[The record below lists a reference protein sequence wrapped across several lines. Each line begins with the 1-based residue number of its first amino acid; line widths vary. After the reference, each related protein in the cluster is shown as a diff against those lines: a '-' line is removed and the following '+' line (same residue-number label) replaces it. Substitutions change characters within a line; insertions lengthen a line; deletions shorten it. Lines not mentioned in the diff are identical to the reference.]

1 MYNIKLNS
9 FSFSKYSNIIVNEI
23 SGLCPPGAT
32 ISTTKMGKDGTQ
44 YQGSTKNERNIVIN
58 FSIINNVKETRK
70 TMYKE
75 IVVGD
80 KTTVTIDNLTTDG
93 YIETFE
99 LNNFQNITTG
109 QISIICPSSYFY
121 GEEKTISLASFVKFF
136 NSEMK
141 NDYVIQVT
149 FSGDVNNFT
158 YMLNETDYTI
168 NYSFISGDTLTID
181 SYNRKI
187 YINGKN
193 KYSTKGWIKWGL
205 IKKGK
210 NSITHYSENCVANF
224 IYQDRY
230 LGI

>member
-1 MYNIKLNS
+1 
-9 FSFSKYSNIIVNEI
+9 
-23 SGLCPPGAT
+23 
-32 ISTTKMGKDGTQ
+32 
-44 YQGSTKNERNIVIN
+44 
-58 FSIINNVKETRK
+58 
-70 TMYKE
+70 
-75 IVVGD
+75 
-80 KTTVTIDNLTTDG
+80 
-93 YIETFE
+93 
-99 LNNFQNITTG
+99 
-109 QISIICPSSYFY
+109 
-121 GEEKTISLASFVKFF
+121 
-136 NSEMK
+136 MK